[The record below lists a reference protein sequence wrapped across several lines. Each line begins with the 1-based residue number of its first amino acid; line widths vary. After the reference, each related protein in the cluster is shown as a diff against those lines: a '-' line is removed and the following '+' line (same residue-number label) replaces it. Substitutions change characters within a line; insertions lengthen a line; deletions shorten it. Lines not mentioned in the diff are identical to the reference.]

1 MTNVKKLLT
10 SAQYRPYTAYN
21 IFFQLEREFILQSIL
36 HVTPSVDT
44 LFDQAADDVIPMLP
58 QKYQEIVLSD
68 DWYIPG
74 KGQRKKRKHRKSHGK
89 ISFSEVSVVSN
100 YYLPMPFPLH
110 HHIPMCIDH
119 FVYPLLLL
127 RKQISPRKWP
137 HLGTRLTA
145 R

>member
-89 ISFSEVSVVSN
+89 ISFSG
-100 YYLPMPFPLH
+100 
-110 HHIPMCIDH
+110 
-119 FVYPLLLL
+119 
-127 RKQISPRKWP
+127 K
-137 HLGTRLTA
+137 
-145 R
+145 